1 MQKQTLGLYLSSL
14 AESLSGIVQK
24 VNRGLKI
31 LVFKCP
37 TVSLSEEKDDSSMV
51 YNTNLQ

>member
-31 LVFKCP
+31 LDFKCP